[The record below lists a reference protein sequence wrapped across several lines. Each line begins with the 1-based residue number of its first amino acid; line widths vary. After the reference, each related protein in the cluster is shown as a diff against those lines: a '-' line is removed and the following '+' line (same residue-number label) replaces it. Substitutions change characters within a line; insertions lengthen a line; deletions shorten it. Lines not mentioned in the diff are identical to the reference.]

1 MNNSIDRTESPQIFA
16 CSTEILQDIATTIL
30 TLARKGGA
38 NACETHISEGSGQ
51 NVTARMGEVETIE
64 YTRDK
69 GLSVTVYIGQN
80 RGNASSSDFSPKAI
94 EETVAAALAIARY
107 TAADS
112 FAGLAEA
119 SLLATNFP
127 DLDLYH
133 PWSLPVEQAIELAK
147 QCEAAALAIDKRI
160 INSEGASVS
169 VSAAQFIYANS
180 LGFIGGYPSTS
191 HSIGCAV
198 IAGDESGMQ
207 RDYWYS
213 VARARDDLER
223 IDAIGQK
230 AGQRSLARLG
240 ARKISTCEASVL
252 FDASIA
258 PSLLGYFVQAISGA
272 SLYRKSSFLLDSIGK
287 QVFPDN
293 IQIDESPHLAKGL
306 ASHSFDDE
314 GVATHARKIVEN
326 GIVQGYF
333 LGSYAARKLG
343 MHSTGNAGGNH
354 NLILKNDAPLP
365 FDALLRRMGKGLLVT
380 ELLGHGVNL
389 VTGDYSQGAAGFWV
403 EQGEICFP
411 VEEITIAGNLQTM
424 YRGIVAVGDE
434 IIVHGSRQCG
444 ALLID
449 RMTIAGS

>member
-1 MNNSIDRTESPQIFA
+1 MNNSIDKSESTQIFT
-16 CSTEILQDIATTIL
+16 CSTETLQNIATSIL
-30 TLARKGGA
+30 AFAQKGGA

-69 GLSVTVYIGQN
+69 GFSVTVYIGQN

-107 TAADS
+107 TAADR
-112 FAGLAEA
+112 FAGLADA
-119 SLLATNFP
+119 DLLATDFP

-133 PWSLPVEQAIELAK
+133 PWSLSVEQAVELAK
-147 QCEAAALAIDKRI
+147 QCEAAALAVDRRI
-160 INSEGASVS
+160 TNSEGASVS

-213 VARARDDLER
+213 VARTKDDLER
-223 IDAIGQK
+223 IDVVGQR

-240 ARKISTCEASVL
+240 ARKISTCDAPVL

-258 PSLLGYFVQAISGA
+258 PSLLGYFVQAISGS

-287 QVFPDN
+287 QVFPEN
-293 IQIDESPHLAKGL
+293 IQIDELPYLTKGL
-306 ASHSFDDE
+306 ASHPFDDE
-314 GVATHARKIVEN
+314 GVATHARKIVKN

-343 MHSTGNAGGNH
+343 MCSTGNAGGNH
-354 NLILKNDAPLP
+354 NLILKNDAPLT
-365 FDALLRRMGKGLLVT
+365 FNALLKKMDKGLLVT

-403 EQGEICFP
+403 EKGEICFP
-411 VEEITIAGNLQTM
+411 VEEITIAGNLRTM
-424 YRGIVAVGDE
+424 LRGIVAVGNE
-434 IIVHGSRQCG
+434 VVVRGSRQCG

>member
-1 MNNSIDRTESPQIFA
+1 MNNSIDKTESTQIFA
-16 CSTEILQDIATTIL
+16 CGPEILQDIAATIL
-30 TLARKGGA
+30 KLAKKGGA
-38 NACETHISEGSGQ
+38 SACETHISEGSGQ

-94 EETVAAALAIARY
+94 EETVSAALDIARY
-107 TAADS
+107 TSADS

-119 SLLATNFP
+119 DLLATSFP

-133 PWSLPVEQAIELAK
+133 PWSLPVEQAIEMAK
-147 QCEAAALAIDKRI
+147 QCEAAALAVDKRI
-160 INSEGASVS
+160 VNSEGASVS
-169 VSAAQFIYANS
+169 VSAAQFVYANS
-180 LGFIGGYPSTS
+180 LGFIGGYPSSS
-191 HSIGCAV
+191 HGISCAV
-198 IAGDESGMQ
+198 IAGEENSMQ

-213 VARARDDLER
+213 VARARDDLEH
-223 IDAIGQK
+223 INTVGQK

-240 ARKISTCEASVL
+240 ARKIATCEASVL
-252 FDASIA
+252 FDALIA
-258 PSLLGYFVQAISGA
+258 PSLLGYFVQAISG
-272 SLYRKSSFLLDSIGK
+272 SNLYRKSSFLLDSIGK
-287 QVFPDN
+287 PVFPKN
-293 IQIDESPHLAKGL
+293 IQLDESPHLIKGL
-306 ASHSFDDE
+306 ASHSFDDD
-314 GVATHARKIVEN
+314 GVATHARKVVEN
-326 GIVQGYF
+326 GVVQGYF

-343 MHSTGNAGGNH
+343 MRSTGNAGGNH
-354 NLILKNDAPLP
+354 NLILKNDAPLS
-365 FDALLRRMGKGLLVT
+365 FRALLKKMDKGLLVT

-424 YRGIVAVGDE
+424 YRGIIAVGDE
-434 IIVHGSRQCG
+434 VIVRGSRQCG
-444 ALLID
+444 ALMID

>member
-1 MNNSIDRTESPQIFA
+1 MNNSIDKTESTQTFA
-16 CSTEILQDIATTIL
+16 CSPEILQDIAATIL
-30 TLARKGGA
+30 KLAKKGGA

-94 EETVAAALAIARY
+94 EETVSAALDIARY
-107 TAADS
+107 TSADS

-119 SLLATNFP
+119 DLLATSFP

-133 PWSLPVEQAIELAK
+133 PWSLPVEQAIEMAK
-147 QCEAAALAIDKRI
+147 QCEAAALAVDKRI
-160 INSEGASVS
+160 VNSEGASVS

-180 LGFIGGYPSTS
+180 LGFIGGYPSSS
-191 HSIGCAV
+191 HGISCAV
-198 IAGDESGMQ
+198 IAGEENGMQ

-213 VARARDDLER
+213 VARTRDDLEH
-223 IDAIGQK
+223 INTVGQK

-240 ARKISTCEASVL
+240 ARKITTCEASVL
-252 FDASIA
+252 FDALIA
-258 PSLLGYFVQAISGA
+258 PSLLGYFVQAISG
-272 SLYRKSSFLLDSIGK
+272 SNLYRKSSFLLDSIGK
-287 QVFPDN
+287 PVFPEN
-293 IQIDESPHLAKGL
+293 IQLDESPHLIKGL
-306 ASHSFDDE
+306 ASHPFDDD
-314 GVATHARKIVEN
+314 GVATHARKVVEN

-343 MHSTGNAGGNH
+343 MRSTGNAGGNH
-354 NLILKNDAPLP
+354 NLILKNDAPLS
-365 FDALLRRMGKGLLVT
+365 FSALLKKMDKGLLVT

-403 EQGEICFP
+403 EQGEICFS

-434 IIVHGSRQCG
+434 VIVRGSRQCG
-444 ALLID
+444 ALMID